1 MFYHAGTVIFSN
13 GFLYIFQ
20 SDPMSVCF
28 LSFVVM
34 YLFPTITGVTE
45 NVFATDR
52 TIWCSSFTNFIFMIG
67 FRTAHM
73 LLSHYL
79 INLTISEQYPHLLF
93 SNPTGHLP
101 LQQIQCLFPL
111 SPDTLSLILHWQL
124 HYLYQW
130 NLCAA
135 WFHDCIASDNDWSR
149 LLCFHWLTLQWVQ
162 AGFYTHVLFF
172 LFIIIFWNRP
182 VHSGFIFNPLQQ

>member
-1 MFYHAGTVIFSN
+1 MFFFYKFHFYDWFSHCSHASIA
-13 GFLYIFQ
+13 
-20 SDPMSVCF
+20 
-28 LSFVVM
+28 
-34 YLFPTITGVTE
+34 LFNKFDNI
-45 NVFATDR
+45 R
-52 TIWCSSFTNFIFMIG
+52 TISSSFILKSDRSFTFTTNTM
-67 FRTAHM
+67 
-73 LLSHYL
+73 
-79 INLTISEQYPHLLF
+79 P
-93 SNPTGHLP
+93 
-101 LQQIQCLFPL
+101 FPL